1 MTISRSQM
9 TKQVEGQLRG
19 AKKEKKKEKDKIYV
33 KKSNKKSALSRT
45 FTVQPKG
52 GTIEEVVQPKKA

>member
-1 MTISRSQM
+1 MAISRSQM

-19 AKKEKKKEKDKIYV
+19 AKNKKKKKKEKVFV

-45 FTVQPKG
+45 FTV
-52 GTIEEVVQPKKA
+52 

>member
-1 MTISRSQM
+1 MAITRSQM

-19 AKKEKKKEKDKIYV
+19 AKDEKKKKKEKVFV

-45 FTVQPKG
+45 FTV
-52 GTIEEVVQPKKA
+52 